1 MKIHQLVQL
10 GYITYTLIKHLE
22 KIKKII
28 AQMKEYGFLCSL
40 DDFGFG
46 YSSLSLLKEF
56 DVDTIKLD
64 RLFFVNSNEKS
75 WIVLKT
81 FISLAHEL
89 GITVVAEGV
98 EEKEQIDKLREM
110 NCDLVQGY
118 FYSKPLPVEKFVSW
132 MEERM

>member
-1 MKIHQLVQL
+1 MFLE
-10 GYITYTLIKHLE
+10 IKQLE

-28 AQMKEYGFLCSL
+28 KQMQVYGFLCSL

-46 YSSLSLLKEF
+46 YSSLALLKEF

-64 RLFFVNSNEKS
+64 RLFFVNSNEKT
-75 WIVLKT
+75 WKVVKA

-89 GITVVAEGV
+89 NITVVAEGV
-98 EEKEQIDKLREM
+98 ENEEQIERLKEI

-118 FYSKPLPVEKFVSW
+118 YYSKPLP
-132 MEERM
+132 EEEFIDWVGKRG